1 MPSLVVV
8 TIQSAI
14 LKAGANITAQ
24 TLSQWG
30 TEAPAEMDWARVVE
44 FAVFGLVSAPL
55 VSLWQSVLEETFPTQ
70 NGVVGPTP
78 EPNPHA
84 QSSTRKSDEQ
94 YRVNWCNVLVKLLL
108 DQTIGLCFTNVVFIT
123 CTTGARL
130 QSTSLLVRE
139 IEARIVGIM
148 KAGWRIWPLVA
159 LFNFLCVPLQWR
171 VAVASI
177 IGFGWNII
185 LSFLSK

>member
-1 MPSLVVV
+1 VVV

-14 LKAGANITAQ
+14 LKTAANITAQ

-70 NGVVGPTP
+70 NGVG
-78 EPNPHA
+78 EPNPHVR
-84 QSSTRKSDEQ
+84 SSTRKTDQQ
-94 YRVNWCNVLVKLLL
+94 YRVNWYNVVLKLLL

-130 QSTSLLVRE
+130 QSTGLLARE

-159 LFNFLCVPLQWR
+159 LVNFLCVPLQWR
-171 VAVASI
+171 VVVTSI